1 MKKNHGK
8 NPSSARLP
16 SNPSNPQPNPLRGW
30 NRRTRGPDELL
41 HFILRPHFPLL
52 SRSLRLGK
60 AKSISK
66 KSLQSMEKRKPFSGL
81 CMYIYIYI
89 YLFIYLFIYNTYII
103 KKYIYIFLYLCITII
118 HAPFSRLWNHN
129 GNTTSGFTPRDPY
142 FLSLKLMVSFQ
153 ITMTLFVSVTIALRK
168 HPAFTA
174 DFFGSSEKDTR
185 FDLGVHISIQMVPWD
200 SFQLSLRLLHLFWF
214 TFKRKLRS
222 FDRSKILERWDQANK
237 RKAFTIA
244 ASFTNS
250 AEPRLVAVCNDLRQ
264 VGHAVSQCYSGEAE
278 VDALKATKTW
288 PF

>member
-1 MKKNHGK
+1 MLSQAPIQPIQPPTQPATRLEPT
-8 NPSSARLP
+8 NPRSRWVASLHTAAPLSTSLQVP
-16 SNPSNPQPNPLRGW
+16 SPRQGEINL
-30 NRRTRGPDELL
+30 
-41 HFILRPHFPLL
+41 
-52 SRSLRLGK
+52 K
-60 AKSISK
+60 K
-66 KSLQSMEKRKPFSGL
+66 KSSVNGEKKTFQWSMYV
-81 CMYIYIYI
+81 YISI
-89 YLFIYLFIYNTYII
+89 FIYLFIYNTYII